1 MISLSK
7 TLKNVVFLTVLF
19 AFFFGN
25 ISYGETPV
33 SIYLRNGDR
42 ITGRWLNADNRT
54 IEIEFNG
61 QKMSVSLD
69 EISHISITS
78 NAVSEKYLQNA
89 EDLLKLGLREQARKL
104 FELSIQESP
113 QNAKA
118 YFRLAELFQED
129 GETDNAIKYF
139 GLAAAVDPSYDL
151 SEQFVLSATTYLS
164 KGEFE
169 KAAESYILLFENYPE
184 HERCA
189 YAGYKAAFLLAENVE
204 AFGQALELLMQV
216 TEKFPENPENEDYEK
231 AQYLIGKLQVETN
244 QAELAISTLTNFI
257 LTYTMSQWLPY
268 AYTMRGRAFLEL
280 HQNSEAIT
288 DFTTAI
294 EMTQDLRLQREVRQM
309 RDSSAWMIYRVSDGL
324 PSNKVKAIAADGTT
338 VWVGTAKGL
347 AEADTSSVFW
357 EIKTEFTTQ
366 LEEMFEGSPL
376 NIQSLAVD
384 EEELWIGTMNHG
396 VIRYNKTTGSI
407 ENYTQDHG
415 LPHNLVYDIKIF
427 GNEVWMGTFSGVA
440 QYSRAADGWRIFNR
454 ETDELPADDIVAL
467 EVTPRTVWIGTSKSG
482 VAFYDREFNYWRS
495 YGEFEGLDSIVG
507 NSIVSFDLVGNRL
520 FFTWYNQPREIS
532 GYTECD
538 LDSLGSHSEE
548 VVRGDLDNLVRPENI
563 HIAVTEDEVWL
574 ATNDGVY
581 KNTRNTGDW
590 DLIAYPEDRIGDPT
604 VNSIEIGDS
613 VAWIG
618 TSNGLA
624 RINTSALNLREEEL
638 KLKPEEEESYE

>member
-1 MISLSK
+1 MILLSD
-7 TLKNVVFLTVLF
+7 TLKKNVIVLTVSF
-19 AFFFGN
+19 AFFFVN

-42 ITGRWLNADNRT
+42 ITGRWLNADNR
-54 IEIEFNG
+54 IIKIDFNG
-61 QKMSVSLD
+61 QEMSVSLD
-69 EISHISITS
+69 EISSISITS
-78 NAVSEKYLQNA
+78 NTISEKHLKNA
-89 EDLLKLGLREQARKL
+89 EDLLKLGLRNQARKL

-118 YFRLAELFQED
+118 YYQMAELFQED

-151 SEQFVLSATTYLS
+151 SEQFILSATAYLS
-164 KGEFE
+164 KDEFV

-184 HERCA
+184 HEQCA
-189 YAGYKAAFLLAENVE
+189 YAGYQAAFLLTENVE
-204 AFGQALELLMQV
+204 AFDQALELLIQV
-216 TEKFPENPENEDYEK
+216 TEKFPENGDYEK

-244 QAELAISTLTNFI
+244 QDELAISTLTNFI
-257 LTYTMSQWLPY
+257 LTYTTSQWLPY
-268 AYTMRGRAFLEL
+268 AYTMRGRAFLKL
-280 HQNSEAIT
+280 HQNGEAIT

-294 EMTQDLRLQREVRQM
+294 EMTQDLKLQQEIRQM

-324 PSNKVKAIAADGTT
+324 PSNKVKAIAVDGTT
-338 VWVGTAKGL
+338 IWIGTSKGL
-347 AEADTSSVFW
+347 TEADTSSAFW
-357 EIKTEFTTQ
+357 EIKTEITTQ

-376 NIQSLAVD
+376 NIQSLAAD
-384 EEELWIGTMNHG
+384 EDELWIGTMNHG
-396 VIRYNKTTGSI
+396 VIRYNKATGSI

-415 LPHNLVYDIKIF
+415 LPHKLVYDIKIF
-427 GNEVWMGTFSGVA
+427 GSEVWMGTFSGVA
-440 QYSRAADGWRIFNR
+440 QYSRSADGWRIFNR
-454 ETDELPADDIVAL
+454 EVDELPADDIVAL

-495 YGEFEGLDSIVG
+495 YGDLEGLDSIVG
-507 NSIVSFDLVGNRL
+507 NSIVSFDTIGSQL
-520 FFTWYNQPREIS
+520 FFTWYNQSNETS

-538 LDSLGSHSEE
+538 LNSLSSFSEE
-548 VVRGDLDNLVRPENI
+548 VVRGDLDSLVRPENI

-581 KNTRNTGDW
+581 KNTRDTGEW
-590 DLIAYPEDRIGDPT
+590 DLISYPEDRIGNPII
-604 VNSIEIGDS
+604 NSIELGDS

-638 KLKPEEEESYE
+638 KPKLEEEESYE

>member
-1 MISLSK
+1 MILLSDALK
-7 TLKNVVFLTVLF
+7 KNVIVLTVSFTLF
-19 AFFFGN
+19 FAS
-25 ISYGETPV
+25 ISYGETPI

-42 ITGRWLNADNRT
+42 ITGRWLNADNR
-54 IEIEFNG
+54 IIKIDFNG
-61 QKMSVSLD
+61 QEMSVSLD
-69 EISHISITS
+69 EISSISITS
-78 NAVSEKYLQNA
+78 NTISEKYLKNA
-89 EDLLKLGLREQARKL
+89 EDLLKLGLRNQARRL

-118 YFRLAELFQED
+118 YYQLAELFQED

-151 SEQFVLSATTYLS
+151 SEQFILSATAYLS
-164 KGEFE
+164 KDEFA

-184 HERCA
+184 HEQCA
-189 YAGYKAAFLLAENVE
+189 YAGYQAAFLLTENVE
-204 AFGQALELLMQV
+204 AFDQALELLMQV
-216 TEKFPENPENEDYEK
+216 TEKFPENGDYEK

-244 QAELAISTLTNFI
+244 QDELAISTLTNFI
-257 LTYTMSQWLPY
+257 LTYTTSQWLPY
-268 AYTMRGRAFLEL
+268 AYTMRGRAFLRL
-280 HQNSEAIT
+280 HQNGEAIT

-294 EMTQDLRLQREVRQM
+294 EMTQDLKLQQEIRQM

-324 PSNKVKAIAADGTT
+324 PSNKVKAIAVDGTT
-338 VWVGTAKGL
+338 IWIGTSKGL
-347 AEADTSSVFW
+347 TEADTSLAFW
-357 EIKTEFTTQ
+357 EIKTEITTQ

-384 EEELWIGTMNHG
+384 EDELWIGTMNHG
-396 VIRYNKTTGSI
+396 VIRYNKATGSI
-407 ENYTQDHG
+407 ENYTENHG
-415 LPHNLVYDIKIF
+415 LPHKLVYDIKIF
-427 GNEVWMGTFSGVA
+427 GSEVWMGTFSGVA
-440 QYSRAADGWRIFNR
+440 QYSRSADGWRIFNR
-454 ETDELPADDIVAL
+454 EVDELPADDIVAL

-495 YGEFEGLDSIVG
+495 YGDLEGLDSIVG
-507 NSIVSFDLVGNRL
+507 NSIVSFDTIGSQL
-520 FFTWYNQPREIS
+520 FFTWYNQSKEIS

-538 LDSLGSHSEE
+538 LDSLSSFSEE
-548 VVRGDLDNLVRPENI
+548 VVRGDLDSLVRPENI

-581 KNTRNTGDW
+581 KNTRDTGEW
-590 DLIAYPEDRIGDPT
+590 DLISYPEDRIGNPII
-604 VNSIEIGDS
+604 NSIELGDG

-638 KLKPEEEESYE
+638 KPKLEEEESYE

>member
-1 MISLSK
+1 MILLSD
-7 TLKNVVFLTVLF
+7 TLKKNVIVLTVSF
-19 AFFFGN
+19 AFFFVN

-42 ITGRWLNADNRT
+42 ITGRWLNADNR
-54 IEIEFNG
+54 IIKIDFNG
-61 QKMSVSLD
+61 QEMSVSLD
-69 EISHISITS
+69 EISSISITS
-78 NAVSEKYLQNA
+78 NTISEKYLKNA
-89 EDLLKLGLREQARKL
+89 EDLLKLGLRNQARKL

-118 YFRLAELFQED
+118 YYQLAELFQED

-151 SEQFVLSATTYLS
+151 SEQFILSATAYLS
-164 KGEFE
+164 KDEFV

-184 HERCA
+184 HEQCA
-189 YAGYKAAFLLAENVE
+189 YAGYQAAFLLTENVE
-204 AFGQALELLMQV
+204 TFDQALELLMQV
-216 TEKFPENPENEDYEK
+216 TEKFPENGDYEK

-244 QAELAISTLTNFI
+244 QDELAISTLTNFI
-257 LTYTMSQWLPY
+257 LTYTTSQWLPY
-268 AYTMRGRAFLEL
+268 AYTMRGRAFLKL
-280 HQNSEAIT
+280 HQNGEAIT

-294 EMTQDLRLQREVRQM
+294 EMTQDLKLQQEIRQM

-324 PSNKVKAIAADGTT
+324 PSNKVKAIAVDGTT
-338 VWVGTAKGL
+338 IWIGTSKGL
-347 AEADTSSVFW
+347 TEADTSLAFW
-357 EIKTEFTTQ
+357 EIKTEITTQ

-376 NIQSLAVD
+376 NIQSLAAD
-384 EEELWIGTMNHG
+384 EDELWIGTMNHG
-396 VIRYNKTTGSI
+396 VIRYNKATGSI

-415 LPHNLVYDIKIF
+415 LPHKLVYDIKIF
-427 GNEVWMGTFSGVA
+427 GSEVWMGTFSGVA
-440 QYSRAADGWRIFNR
+440 QYSRSADGWRIFNR
-454 ETDELPADDIVAL
+454 EVDELPADDIVAL

-495 YGEFEGLDSIVG
+495 YGDLEGLDSIVG
-507 NSIVSFDLVGNRL
+507 NSIVSFDTIGSQL
-520 FFTWYNQPREIS
+520 FFTWYNQSKEIS

-538 LDSLGSHSEE
+538 LDSLSSFSEE
-548 VVRGDLDNLVRPENI
+548 VVRGDLDSLVRPENI

-581 KNTRNTGDW
+581 KNTRDTGEW
-590 DLIAYPEDRIGDPT
+590 DLISYPEDRIGNPII
-604 VNSIEIGDS
+604 NSIELGDS

-638 KLKPEEEESYE
+638 KPKLEEEESYE

>member
-1 MISLSK
+1 MILLSDALK
-7 TLKNVVFLTVLF
+7 KNVIVLTVSFALF
-19 AFFFGN
+19 FAS

-42 ITGRWLNADNRT
+42 ITGRWLNADNR
-54 IEIEFNG
+54 IIKIEFNG
-61 QKMSVSLD
+61 QEMSVSLD
-69 EISHISITS
+69 EISSISITS
-78 NAVSEKYLQNA
+78 NTISEKYLKNA
-89 EDLLKLGLREQARKL
+89 EDLLKLGLRNQARRL

-118 YFRLAELFQED
+118 YYQLAELFQED

-151 SEQFVLSATTYLS
+151 SEQFILSATAYRS
-164 KGEFE
+164 KDEFA

-184 HERCA
+184 HEQCA
-189 YAGYKAAFLLAENVE
+189 YAGYQAAFLLTENVE
-204 AFGQALELLMQV
+204 AFDQALELLMQV
-216 TEKFPENPENEDYEK
+216 TEKFPENGDYEK

-244 QAELAISTLTNFI
+244 QDELAISTLTNFI
-257 LTYTMSQWLPY
+257 LTYTTSQWLPY
-268 AYTMRGRAFLEL
+268 AYTMRGRAFLKL
-280 HQNSEAIT
+280 HQNGEAIT

-294 EMTQDLRLQREVRQM
+294 EMTQDLKLQQEIRQM

-324 PSNKVKAIAADGTT
+324 PSNKVKAIAVDGTT
-338 VWVGTAKGL
+338 IWIGTSKGL
-347 AEADTSSVFW
+347 TEADTSLAFW
-357 EIKTEFTTQ
+357 EIKTEITTQ

-384 EEELWIGTMNHG
+384 EDELWIGTMNHG
-396 VIRYNKTTGSI
+396 VIRYNKATGSI

-415 LPHNLVYDIKIF
+415 LPHKLVYDIKIF
-427 GNEVWMGTFSGVA
+427 GSEVWMGTFSGVA
-440 QYSRAADGWRIFNR
+440 QYSRSADGWRIFNR
-454 ETDELPADDIVAL
+454 EVDELPADDIVAL

-495 YGEFEGLDSIVG
+495 YGDLEGLDSIVG
-507 NSIVSFDLVGNRL
+507 NSIVSFDTIGSQL
-520 FFTWYNQPREIS
+520 FFTWYNQSNETS

-538 LDSLGSHSEE
+538 LDSLSSFSEE
-548 VVRGDLDNLVRPENI
+548 VVRGDLDSLVRPENI

-581 KNTRNTGDW
+581 KNTRDTGEW
-590 DLIAYPEDRIGDPT
+590 DLISYPEDRIGNPII
-604 VNSIEIGDS
+604 NSIELGDS

-638 KLKPEEEESYE
+638 KPKLEEEESYE